1 LKKEK
6 TEKIEKSRRTHMPQ
20 NYFLRFLYSVCLL
33 FLMLNISGCHGV
45 AGNVIP
51 QKGPSMESVYDS
63 MGTPKNKNSNDT
75 SASDDL
81 SASKNSHSAFS
92 VSSASSTFSTSSTS
106 PASATSIAEN
116 KTVDVEAAEATK
128 ATENSEADLGR
139 IRHTKEKKERKEG
152 KEKVR
157 STALAG
163 GIHTSALYPFKKLP
177 NPELKLYVYP
187 HFAGSD
193 EIPIPGY
200 YTEFTAYERTHYALP
215 SETIHST
222 VEK

>member
-1 LKKEK
+1 
-6 TEKIEKSRRTHMPQ
+6 MPQ

-51 QKGPSMESVYDS
+51 QKGPSMEAVYDS
-63 MGTPKNKNSNDT
+63 MGTSKNSNDA
-75 SASDDL
+75 SASDNRT
-81 SASKNSHSAFS
+81 ASKNSHSAFS
-92 VSSASSTFSTSSTS
+92 VSSTFSTSSTS
-106 PASATSIAEN
+106 PASAASIAEN
-116 KTVDVEAAEATK
+116 KTVDVEAAEATE
-128 ATENSEADLGR
+128 ATENSEADLEG
-139 IRHTKEKKERKEG
+139 IRHTIEKKEREEKEER

-157 STALAG
+157 STALAD

-187 HFAGSD
+187 HFAGND

>member
-1 LKKEK
+1 
-6 TEKIEKSRRTHMPQ
+6 MPQ

-33 FLMLNISGCHGV
+33 FLMLNICGCHGV
-45 AGNVIP
+45 AGNVVP
-51 QKGPSMESVYDS
+51 QKGPSMEAVYDS
-63 MGTPKNKNSNDT
+63 MGTPKNKNSNDA
-75 SASDDL
+75 SASDNR

-92 VSSASSTFSTSSTS
+92 ASSTFSTPSTS
-106 PASATSIAEN
+106 PASGAPIAEN
-116 KTVDVEAAEATK
+116 KMVDIEAAET
-128 ATENSEADLGR
+128 TENTEADLAR
-139 IRHTKEKKERKEG
+139 IRHTIEKKEREER

-157 STALAG
+157 GTALAG

-187 HFAGSD
+187 HFAGND

-222 VEK
+222 LEK